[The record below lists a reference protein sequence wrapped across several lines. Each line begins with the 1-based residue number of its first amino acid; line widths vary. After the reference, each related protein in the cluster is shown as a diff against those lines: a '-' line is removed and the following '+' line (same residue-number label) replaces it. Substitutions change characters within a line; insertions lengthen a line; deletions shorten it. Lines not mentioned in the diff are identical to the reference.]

1 MRLTR
6 SPADAEDLV
15 QETFFKAFRAF
26 DQFEPGTNC
35 KAWLFRIQT
44 NTFINK
50 YRRKVKE
57 REILEGKERQAA
69 LHYMVHPQSKTRSLD
84 PESHIVNRFLSD
96 EVLHALESV
105 PPDFRI
111 VVELSDIGGLA
122 YKDVAE
128 AVGIPVGT
136 VMSRLFRGRR
146 ILQEKL
152 FEYAVKNG
160 VLRPE
165 SDGED
170 DIPLSLSDYR
180 KRRARK

>member
-1 MRLTR
+1 
-6 SPADAEDLV
+6 
-15 QETFFKAFRAF
+15 
-26 DQFEPGTNC
+26 
-35 KAWLFRIQT
+35 
-44 NTFINK
+44 
-50 YRRKVKE
+50 
-57 REILEGKERQAA
+57 
-69 LHYMVHPQSKTRSLD
+69 MVHPQSKTRSLD

-165 SDGED
+165 RDGED